1 MWHGHWS
8 VRDVRASSVLELV
21 GLGEVGVGEE
31 VVHGLAPLVAPARDQ
46 QPRGRSVE
54 RIGGQQRVL
63 GRRELVVE
71 VLDDDERLEH
81 WAAVVVDRRHGAE
94 GVDLGGVPRRL
105 LGAELDVDV
114 VELVAVA
121 QLLDGPPSSVRGTD
135 VSGWRG
141 RASAWQRQGGCL
153 MCCAV
158 RTGGRKGRACYRS
171 TGGPR

>member
-21 GLGEVGVGEE
+21 GLGEVGVVQQRVE
-31 VVHGLAPLVAPARDQ
+31 LAGALVAPARGQ
-46 QPRGRSVE
+46 QADRRSVE

-71 VLDDDERLEH
+71 VLGHDERLEH
-81 WAAVVVDRRHGAE
+81 RAAVVVDRRHGAE

-121 QLLDGPPSSVRGTD
+121 QLLDGPPGSVRGTD